1 MLVFLLKSTAC
12 LVIFLAFYK
21 LVLEKESIHQFKRFF
36 LLGALIASFLI
47 PAVVFTE
54 YVEVAQQTT
63 FNTTP
68 ITEIS
73 EAATGQVATEE
84 SYFDWEI
91 GLWMVYV
98 IGVIGF
104 GVRFLRNLTQI
115 ALRIRK
121 NPKFKENFITRVL
134 LRQSLPP
141 HTFFNYIFLNQR
153 QFEEKHIPQ
162 EVLLHEE
169 THAKQRH
176 SLDILF
182 IEMAQVILWFN
193 PIIYLFKSSIKL
205 NHEFLADRAVING
218 NDDHSQYQNT
228 ILSYLSHGS
237 FEQHQSIG
245 IANAINYSSIKKRFT
260 VMKTNTS
267 RKSFVLRSLLVLP
280 LTVLLLFGFSETEE
294 VPIVKNA
301 SSETSIYPKSSHL
314 NAVEGLSPRSIE
326 LAGLVVDSETLLPLE
341 NATILGTDGQI
352 LSKTDNRGY
361 YTVEL
366 EVTNP
371 GEIYFDFSVAKEG
384 YNSIAQK
391 EHWGNLQGNISSAMY
406 FAMRQK
412 KSSAKELSSLV
423 TNPKNLDY
431 ETILTSYKKVK
442 EDFEF
447 HKKMDEAK
455 RGNQNVFMQV
465 EGQYYLVSDSWIK
478 LNSKDDLV
486 LVDGKTILPAFKL
499 NKTIKRNQITGMTS
513 LEKGQGAGFAIYTVS
528 AQKAIDFIEIYIN
541 NNGKLLFQGK
551 IVPLED
557 LKETLSKV
565 NEHLSYDQRKKM
577 VRSVI
582 QVEAKTPKN
591 VIQQVD
597 KILAEYGS
605 ATINIVGPEAA
616 PQSSATREEMKEY
629 NALAKK
635 YNDMD
640 RNQMHI
646 KSQEVARL
654 KVIYGKMSKKQQEDA
669 EPFPN
674 FPPPPPA
681 PDAPEPPKN
690 VSDTEYASNQI
701 ENIVATQDPYDVVG
715 NTMNINNTLP
725 APPPPPEP
733 KSPLESIKEMAAK
746 GATFTFN
753 GKEISSEKAIEVVK
767 GNKFIYILS
776 MTSKGDHPVVKLGTE
791 PIVIEN

>member
-12 LVIFLAFYK
+12 LAIFLAFYK

-36 LLGALIASFLI
+36 LLAALIASFLI

-54 YVEVAQQTT
+54 YVEVAQQNT
-63 FNTTP
+63 FTSTP

-73 EAATGQVATEE
+73 NAVTGQVAAEE
-84 SYFDWEI
+84 PILDWEI

-98 IGVIGF
+98 LGVIGF
-104 GVRFLRNLTQI
+104 GFRFLRNLAQI
-115 ALRIRK
+115 TLRIRK

-176 SLDILF
+176 SLDILL
-182 IEMAQVILWFN
+182 IELAQVMLWFN

-237 FEQHQSIG
+237 FEQHQSTG

-280 LTVLLLFGFSETEE
+280 LTALLLFGFSETEI
-294 VPIVKNA
+294 VPMVKNA

-314 NAVEGLSPRSIE
+314 NTVEGLSPRSIE
-326 LAGLVVDSETLLPLE
+326 LAGLVIDSETLLPLE

-366 EVTNP
+366 EVSNP

-391 EHWGNLQGNISSAMY
+391 EHWGDLQGNISSAMY

-431 ETILTSYKKVK
+431 ETILTSYNRVK

-465 EGQYYLVSDSWIK
+465 EGQYYLVGDSWIK

-486 LVDGKTILPAFKL
+486 MVDGKTILPAFKL
-499 NKTIKRNQITGMTS
+499 NKTIKRNQITGMTP
-513 LEKGQGAGFAIYTVS
+513 LEAGQGADFAIYTVS
-528 AQKAIDFIEIYIN
+528 AQKAIDFIEIFIN
-541 NNGKLLFQGK
+541 NNGKLLFQGN

-557 LKETLSKV
+557 LKQTLSKV
-565 NEHLSYDQRKKM
+565 NEHLSFDQRKKM

-582 QVEAKTPKN
+582 HVEAKTPKD
-591 VIQQVD
+591 VIQQVN
-597 KILAEYGS
+597 KIFAEYGA
-605 ATINIVGPEAA
+605 ATINIVGPETSL
-616 PQSSATREEMKEY
+616 QSSASREEMKEY
-629 NALAKK
+629 NTLAKK
-635 YNDMD
+635 YNEMD
-640 RNQMHI
+640 RNHMYIQ
-646 KSQEVARL
+646 KQEVMRL
-654 KVIYGKMSKKQQEDA
+654 KEIYGKMSKKQREDA

-681 PDAPEPPKN
+681 PAAPEPPSN
-690 VSDTEYASNQI
+690 APATEVTVHS
-701 ENIVATQDPYDVVG
+701 PSGVVPVHEP
-715 NTMNINNTLP
+715 TSTLP

-733 KSPLESIKEMAAK
+733 KSPMEHIKEMAAK
-746 GATFTFN
+746 GATFMHN
-753 GKEISSEKAIEVVK
+753 GKEITAKEAIQVLEN
-767 GNKFIYILS
+767 NKSINIDTRGS
-776 MTSKGDHPVVKLGTE
+776 DSGKPIVKLSTS

>member
-47 PAVVFTE
+47 PAMVFTE
-54 YVEVAQQTT
+54 YVEVAQPTT
-63 FNTTP
+63 FSTAP

-73 EAATGQVATEE
+73 DTINGQIVAEE
-84 SYFDWEI
+84 PIFDLEI

-104 GVRFLRNLTQI
+104 GFRFLWNLTQI

-141 HTFFNYIFLNQR
+141 HTFFNYIFLNQK

-176 SLDILF
+176 SLDILL
-182 IEMAQVILWFN
+182 IELAQVILWFN

-218 NDDHSQYQNT
+218 SNDHSQYQNT

-237 FEQHQSIG
+237 FEQHQSTG

-280 LTVLLLFGFSETEE
+280 LTSLLLFGFSEKRQIE
-294 VPIVKNA
+294 K
-301 SSETSIYPKSSHL
+301 ETSIDKIIRLDLLENGSVQLGNEIVQLNELSKILKQDYLQTFDAKKTKVEINVVQPIHYNIISAVAEEIRTTGVDQINVFANEVIMDKGQFKENIPSTPTTTML
-314 NAVEGLSPRSIE
+314 NANIMTVVGNSTEKGTSQSDLKVYNKLAKKYNAVPIE
-326 LAGLVVDSETLLPLE
+326 KRTIPLE
-341 NATILGTDGQI
+341 DL
-352 LSKTDNRGY
+352 K
-361 YTVEL
+361 EL
-366 EVTNP
+366 ER
-371 GEIYFDFSVAKEG
+371 IYREMDET
-384 YNSIAQK
+384 QK
-391 EHWGNLQGNISSAMY
+391 EHALP
-406 FAMRQK
+406 FPECLP
-412 KSSAKELSSLV
+412 KEY
-423 TNPKNLDY
+423 N
-431 ETILTSYKKVK
+431 
-442 EDFEF
+442 
-447 HKKMDEAK
+447 
-455 RGNQNVFMQV
+455 
-465 EGQYYLVSDSWIK
+465 
-478 LNSKDDLV
+478 
-486 LVDGKTILPAFKL
+486 
-499 NKTIKRNQITGMTS
+499 
-513 LEKGQGAGFAIYTVS
+513 
-528 AQKAIDFIEIYIN
+528 QKAIDFIEIHIN

-551 IVPLED
+551 MVPLEN
-557 LKETLSKV
+557 LKGKLSEINK
-565 NEHLSYDQRKKM
+565 HLSYDQRKKT

-582 QVEAKTPKN
+582 HVETKTPKD
-591 VIQQVD
+591 VIQKVD

-605 ATINIVGPEAA
+605 ATINIVGPEASS
-616 PQSSATREEMKEY
+616 QSSASREEMKEY

-635 YNDMD
+635 YNEMD
-640 RNQMHI
+640 RNHMYIQ
-646 KSQEVARL
+646 KQEVMRL
-654 KVIYGKMSKKQQEDA
+654 KEIYGKMSKKQQEDA

-681 PDAPEPPKN
+681 PDAPEPPKTTLAIEAVIPSPPN
-690 VSDTEYASNQI
+690 VAPVQEPTSA
-701 ENIVATQDPYDVVG
+701 
-715 NTMNINNTLP
+715 LP
-725 APPPPPEP
+725 APPAPPEP
-733 KSPLESIKEMAAK
+733 KSPLEHIKEMAAK
-746 GATFTFN
+746 GATFMHN
-753 GKEISSEKAIEVVK
+753 GKEISAKEAIKVLEN
-767 GNKFIYILS
+767 NKRINIDS
-776 MTSKGDHPVVKLGTE
+776 RGSDSGKPIVKLSTE

>member
-54 YVEVAQQTT
+54 YVEVAQPTT
-63 FNTTP
+63 FSTTP

-73 EAATGQVATEE
+73 DTATGQVATEE

-104 GVRFLRNLTQI
+104 GVRFLRNLAQI

-182 IEMAQVILWFN
+182 IELAQVILWFN

-237 FEQHQSIG
+237 FEQHQSTG

-280 LTVLLLFGFSETEE
+280 LTALLLFGFSETE
-294 VPIVKNA
+294 VIPVVKNV
-301 SSETSIYPKSSHL
+301 SSETSIYPKSNNL
-314 NAVEGLSPRSIE
+314 NAVEGLSRRSIE

-361 YTVEL
+361 YAVEL

-371 GEIYFDFSVAKEG
+371 GEIYFDFSVTKEG
-384 YNSIAQK
+384 YKLINQK
-391 EHWGNLQGNISSAMY
+391 EHWGDLQGNISSAMY

-412 KSSAKELSSLV
+412 KSNSKELSSLV

-431 ETILTSYKKVK
+431 ETILTSYKHVK

-465 EGQYYLVSDSWIK
+465 EGQHYLVSDSWIK

-486 LVDGKTILPAFKL
+486 MVDGKTIVPAYKL
-499 NKTIKRNQITGMTS
+499 NKTIKRNQITGMTP
-513 LEKGQGAGFAIYTVS
+513 LEAGQGADFAIYTVS
-528 AQKAIDFIEIYIN
+528 AQKAIDFIEIDIN
-541 NNGKLLFQGK
+541 NKGNLLFQGK
-551 IVPLED
+551 IVPLKD

-565 NEHLSYDQRKKM
+565 NEHLSFDQRKKI

-582 QVEAKTPKN
+582 QVEDNTPKD

-597 KILAEYGS
+597 KILSEYGA
-605 ATINIVGPEAA
+605 ATINIVGPETST
-616 PQSSATREEMKEY
+616 QSSATREEMKEY

-635 YNDMD
+635 YNAMD
-640 RNQMHI
+640 QSHMII
-646 KSQEVARL
+646 KKQEVMRL
-654 KVIYGKMSKKQQEDA
+654 KEIYGKMSKKQQEDA

-681 PDAPEPPKN
+681 PDATEPPSN
-690 VSDTEYASNQI
+690 PPATEVTVHS
-701 ENIVATQDPYDVVG
+701 PSGVVPVHEP
-715 NTMNINNTLP
+715 TSTLP

-733 KSPLESIKEMAAK
+733 KSPMEHIKEMAAK
-746 GATFTFN
+746 GATFMHN
-753 GKEISSEKAIEVVK
+753 GKEISAKEAIKVLEN
-767 GNKFIYILS
+767 NKSINIDTRGS
-776 MTSKGDHPVVKLGTE
+776 DSGKPIVKLSTE